1 MNNRIQPLDPS
12 TTTGKT
18 KDLFEVIQKKVGM
31 VPNAFRVFGNSSAA
45 LEGYLSLSGSLSGGE
60 LPAGIREQIALT
72 VSEINGC
79 AYCLSSHVLTAK
91 AAGVSKDDIH
101 NARRA
106 TASDEKADAALKLA
120 RAITLEQGRIEDSYL
135 TTARSAGLSEA
146 EIVEVVFHVALTIL
160 TNYVN
165 NVAEPVIEFP
175 LITPGQIPESAVR
188 A

>member
-1 MNNRIQPLDPS
+1 MAR
-12 TTTGKT
+12 T
-18 KDLFEVIQKKVGM
+18 VVG
-31 VPNAFRVFGNSSAA
+31 
-45 LEGYLSLSGSLSGGE
+45 
-60 LPAGIREQIALT
+60 
-72 VSEINGC
+72 
-79 AYCLSSHVLTAK
+79 
-91 AAGVSKDDIH
+91 
-101 NARRA
+101 
-106 TASDEKADAALKLA
+106 SDEKADAALKLA